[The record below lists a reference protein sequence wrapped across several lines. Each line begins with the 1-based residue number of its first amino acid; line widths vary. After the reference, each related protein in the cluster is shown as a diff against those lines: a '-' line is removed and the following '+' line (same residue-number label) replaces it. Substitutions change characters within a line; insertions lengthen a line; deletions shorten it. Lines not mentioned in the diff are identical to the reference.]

1 MDQLAELAAEWKHL
15 EWDKGHELGE
25 REARGP
31 KERKRRNARYK
42 LIERHLRNAFR
53 LIEEA
58 GIDERDGEPLM
69 RAWRERCWEY
79 CRDNGIEVRAVDED
93 MLDELFPEALR
104 LLVEVAEGIE
114 EFPHVPVWTRKP
126 RPATVPPQNDIKRPA
141 ELYDRNRL
149 WTGNLH

>member
-1 MDQLAELAAEWKHL
+1 MPRREVGDFFASAMDTNRIEK
-15 EWDKGHELGE
+15 LGFK
-25 REARGP
+25 P
-31 KERKRRNARYK
+31 
-42 LIERHLRNAFR
+42 IEGDLRIAWLLR
-53 LIEEA
+53 EEA

-114 EFPHVPVWTRKP
+114 EFPHVP
-126 RPATVPPQNDIKRPA
+126 A
-141 ELYDRNRL
+141 
-149 WTGNLH
+149 WTGKPAAATTPPKK